1 MSVDTT
7 LPDSRPAPTAFYRW
21 LVLVFASLAMFGSYY
36 FYDALEPLAKLLQ
49 TQLHFTD
56 QNIGLLN
63 SFYSIAPIL
72 TVLAG
77 GVLLDRIGVRK
88 AFLIF
93 GVICLI
99 GSIITAYGEHFMLM
113 AAGRFV
119 FGMGAESLVVA
130 ITAAVAKWFKGKELS
145 FALAVSLTIAR
156 GGTWLAQNS
165 PTWAKLR
172 LFQLAHA
179 LDDRRWLRDLCVIG
193 PIGYWVLEERAER
206 FSSLGKAGE
215 ADKIEFADV
224 KAFNLS
230 YWYLVGLCVIFY
242 SAIFPFQTFAVK
254 YFVDAKG
261 TSLQLGGFLL
271 SMLTLFT
278 MIGNPIVGLFSD
290 KVGRRATIM
299 LLGTVLLIPV
309 FLMMAYTNVS
319 LYVPMA
325 MLGLAFT
332 LVPAI
337 IWPSVAYLVPQRTL
351 GTALGL
357 MTMVQNIGL
366 AGTNWGLGKANDMAG
381 ASAANPAGYL
391 PMLKI
396 LTAIWRGGIRP
407 GLYVAAAGDR
417 PPWPRSG
424 DHHRQDR
431 RLRQFMAI
439 LRHALGRAGIHY
451 GVSGQG
457 AEWSERQQPLWLC
470 RI

>member
-165 PTWAKLR
+165 PTWAKAAYSNWHTPWMIGVG
-172 LFQLAHA
+172 FVT
-179 LDDRRWLRDLCVIG
+179 LCVIG

-206 FSSLGKAGE
+206 LSSLGKAGE

-224 KAFNLS
+224 RAFNLS

-271 SMLTLFT
+271 STLTLFT
-278 MIGNPIVGLFSD
+278 MVGNPIVGLFSD

-299 LLGTVLLIPV
+299 LLGTMLLIPV
-309 FLMMAYTNVS
+309 FLMMAYTNIT

-396 LTAIWRGGIRP
+396 LTTFGVVGFVLAFM
-407 GLYVAAAGDR
+407 
-417 PPWPRSG
+417 
-424 DHHRQDR
+424 
-431 RLRQFMAI
+431 LRQRETGPHGHGLETI
-439 LRHALGRAGIHY
+439 TTKT
-451 GVSGQG
+451 GV
-457 AEWSERQQPLWLC
+457 
-470 RI
+470 